1 MNIDRKALEFVKHM
15 VRTYGVVSCFDNVDE
30 EMNTLEDEG
39 LWFECPLCGEPILIG
54 DDWELEEVIHQCPV
68 CEGNY
73 DN

>member
-1 MNIDRKALEFVKHM
+1 MDIDRKALEFVKHM

-39 LWFECPLCGEPILIG
+39 LWFECPFCGEPILIG
-54 DDWELEEVIHQCPV
+54 DDWYLEEVTHQCPI

-73 DN
+73 DD